1 MRNRMTSLFLSAML
15 VAPAT
20 MFVVGCDREVAH
32 DETTVKRND
41 GTSAHQET
49 TVKEK
54 SDGTVVKETEKKVDN
69 TPDNNKP
76 R

>member
-1 MRNRMTSLFLSAML
+1 MRNRMMSMLLSAAL
-15 VAPAT
+15 VAPTA

-32 DETTVKRND
+32 EETTVKKAD
-41 GTSAHQET
+41 GTGKHEET

-69 TPDNNKP
+69 TPDK

>member
-1 MRNRMTSLFLSAML
+1 MRNRMTSLFLSAMML
-15 VAPAT
+15 APAT

-32 DETTVKRND
+32 EETTVKKAD
-41 GTSAHQET
+41 GTGSHQET

-69 TPDNNKP
+69 TPNP

>member
-1 MRNRMTSLFLSAML
+1 MKARFVSLLISAAL

-20 MFVVGCDREVAH
+20 FTIVGCDREVAH
-32 DETTVKRND
+32 EEHVKQNAD
-41 GTSAHQET
+41 GTGSKTET

-54 SDGTVVKETEKKVDN
+54 PDGTVVKEQEKKVDN
-69 TPDNNKP
+69 VPN

>member
-1 MRNRMTSLFLSAML
+1 MRNRMMSMLLSAAL
-15 VAPAT
+15 VAPTA

-32 DETTVKRND
+32 DETTVKRSD
-41 GTSAHQET
+41 GTGSHQET

-69 TPDNNKP
+69 TPNP

>member
-20 MFVVGCDREVAH
+20 LFVVGCDREVAH
-32 DETTVKRND
+32 EEKTVKNAD
-41 GTSAHQET
+41 GTGSHQET

-54 SDGTVVKETEKKVDN
+54 SDGTVVKESEKKVDN
-69 TPDNNKP
+69 KP
-76 R
+76 TNPR

>member
-1 MRNRMTSLFLSAML
+1 MTSLFLSAMML
-15 VAPAT
+15 APAT

-32 DETTVKRND
+32 EETTVKKAD
-41 GTSAHQET
+41 GSGSHQET

-69 TPDNNKP
+69 TPNP

>member
-1 MRNRMTSLFLSAML
+1 MKSRLIVSLMSLAL

-20 MFVVGCDREVAH
+20 SLIVGCDREVAH
-32 DETTVKRND
+32 EEHVKQNPD
-41 GTSAHQET
+41 GTGVKTET

-54 SDGTVVKETEKKVDN
+54 SDGTVVKETDKKVDN
-69 TPDNNKP
+69 TPN